1 MKKTQT
7 GLLHLAPDWTV
18 MSDLNNKFVIP
29 TWTVI
34 SQLRPDLFVF
44 SITQKTCIKQKS
56 GNFIP
61 ALSLVEVK
69 TTVTIDCLSCH
80 QSIDNKDSI
89 AIFQLTVGN
98 TVRST

>member
-44 SITQKTCIKQKS
+44 SITQKTCIKKTHM
-56 GNFIP
+56 
-61 ALSLVEVK
+61 SLRGK
-69 TTVTIDCLSCH
+69 RGSLAPKKI
-80 QSIDNKDSI
+80 
-89 AIFQLTVGN
+89 
-98 TVRST
+98 